1 MCFKKAMYHK
11 SAPLSWG
18 LLLLLLLLLLFF
30 LSLKL
35 MMGPYIAAGRL

>member
-1 MCFKKAMYHK
+1 MYHK

-18 LLLLLLLLLLFF
+18 LLLLLLLLLLLFS